1 MIIALTFLGILT
13 VAFAESPPREVCL
26 NNLEGKQNF
35 EPQKY
40 FKGNWYLTNIHH
52 ASTPSVVCRASKL
65 ELLEDGSVQK
75 KSYSYTEVGGVTEF
89 VQVNCTGTLNTEKAK
104 VSFQCQHLENSEVKH
119 FSMEGTVLETDYD
132 NFSVYYVCPKEIKFA
147 ENYLVASRQKDV
159 EPTDPRIAETL
170 KKLGY
175 SLDTFVARKN
185 VVCKDHPD
193 FN

>member
-1 MIIALTFLGILT
+1 MLLLNLHQ
-13 VAFAESPPREVCL
+13 EMVCL
-26 NNLEGKQNF
+26 NLEGKQNF

-40 FKGNWYLTNIHH
+40 FKGNWYLSHMHH
-52 ASTPSVVCRASKL
+52 ASPPSAICHATKL
-65 ELLEDGSVQK
+65 ELLDDGSVQK
-75 KSYSYTEVGGVTEF
+75 KVYVYEELGGVTEF

-119 FSMEGTVLETDYD
+119 FPMEGTILETDYD
-132 NFSVYYVCPKEIKFA
+132 NFSVYYVCVKEIKYL

-175 SLDTFVARKN
+175 SLDKFVTRKN